1 MQTKRVRLINH
12 LKFLRRCRDNDIVPI
27 GLRIRLPKDE
37 CRKRNVIRMKTRLE
51 TTRVRSRIKDI
62 RRKLYFVDRQKR
74 QILTELK
81 EVFIENDFQWLE
93 QVIRITEEKETQ
105 IVKKRHVK
113 KYNTLIKEKEDRNN
127 ECRQQFE
134 DQERMKREKI
144 KNEVVDLTKDGIDSD
159 VKKYLALGP
168 DFSETPRKVP
178 YEHIIAETEK
188 MCTVIKKEGDVRE
201 IDEEIIN
208 REIRQVRESVKLI
221 LEKAS
226 DRRCKTNLT
235 KEELQGKKKVLQDKK
250 KVFLPA
256 DKGRIM
262 VAMDKYES
270 EGGDQSY
277 EYKMKQVLV
286 DLKAKPS
293 LRAIKDWDL
302 TDKVCRDGAKIIDSI
317 IRKEEISKEEGERL
331 KPKDCHAPRLSGLPK
346 VHKDGVPMRGVVSTI
361 GSPFEK
367 LSRYLIP
374 ILRTIQGRS
383 GLYVKN
389 SRELREKVKNWRVD
403 ENEILVSY
411 DVKNLYPSIPIDEAL
426 KLVEKLLKENK
437 TLKNVTT
444 LSVRSILE
452 FVEMDVWF
460 DLLRVS
466 RSTLCVR
473 KWSNW
478 SRSNWRDCNNLYGRI

>member
-1 MQTKRVRLINH
+1 
-12 LKFLRRCRDNDIVPI
+12 
-27 GLRIRLPKDE
+27 
-37 CRKRNVIRMKTRLE
+37 MKTRLE

-221 LEKAS
+221 LEKS
-226 DRRCKTNLT
+226 
-235 KEELQGKKKVLQDKK
+235 
-250 KVFLPA
+250 
-256 DKGRIM
+256 
-262 VAMDKYES
+262 
-270 EGGDQSY
+270 
-277 EYKMKQVLV
+277 
-286 DLKAKPS
+286 
-293 LRAIKDWDL
+293 
-302 TDKVCRDGAKIIDSI
+302 
-317 IRKEEISKEEGERL
+317 
-331 KPKDCHAPRLSGLPK
+331 
-346 VHKDGVPMRGVVSTI
+346 
-361 GSPFEK
+361 
-367 LSRYLIP
+367 
-374 ILRTIQGRS
+374 
-383 GLYVKN
+383 
-389 SRELREKVKNWRVD
+389 
-403 ENEILVSY
+403 
-411 DVKNLYPSIPIDEAL
+411 
-426 KLVEKLLKENK
+426 
-437 TLKNVTT
+437 
-444 LSVRSILE
+444 
-452 FVEMDVWF
+452 
-460 DLLRVS
+460 
-466 RSTLCVR
+466 
-473 KWSNW
+473 
-478 SRSNWRDCNNLYGRI
+478 